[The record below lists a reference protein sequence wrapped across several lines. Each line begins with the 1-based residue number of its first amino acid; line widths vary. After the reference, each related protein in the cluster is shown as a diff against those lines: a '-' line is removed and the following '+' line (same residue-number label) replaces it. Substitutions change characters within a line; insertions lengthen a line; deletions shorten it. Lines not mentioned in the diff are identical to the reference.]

1 MIDITAFWWFLLAL
15 GVIFFAWALSHIY
28 DMGPA
33 IKDAF
38 RPAPSPSVPHHAPQ
52 AQPQP
57 QAKAKASPAPSG
69 EDDLKKI
76 EGIGP
81 KIEATLKAAGIRTF
95 ADLAA
100 QTPESL
106 QKILDDAGY
115 ARISNPET
123 WHEQAALAAE
133 GKWDAL
139 EALQSSL
146 KGGRRHPA

>member
-1 MIDITAFWWFLLAL
+1 MFDITAFWWFLLAL
-15 GVIFFAWALSHIY
+15 GVVFFSWALAHIY

-33 IKDAF
+33 IKEAF
-38 RPAPSPSVPHHAPQ
+38 HPAPSPTIPHHTPKAAPKAQ
-52 AQPQP
+52 ATSPSTS
-57 QAKAKASPAPSG
+57 ASS

-81 KIEATLKAAGIRTF
+81 KIEATLKDAGINTF

-100 QTPESL
+100 QTPEDL

-115 ARISNPET
+115 TRINNPET

-133 GKWDAL
+133 GKWDEL
-139 EALQSSL
+139 KDFQNSL
-146 KGGRRHPA
+146 RQGRRKPA

>member
-1 MIDITAFWWFLLAL
+1 MFDITTFWWFLLAL
-15 GVIFFAWALSHIY
+15 GIVFFSWALAHIY

-33 IKDAF
+33 IKEAF
-38 RPAPSPSVPHHAPQ
+38 HPAPSPTIAHHSP
-52 AQPQP
+52 
-57 QAKAKASPAPSG
+57 KAKAQAASASASSSA

-81 KIEATLKAAGIRTF
+81 KIEATLKNAGINTF

-100 QTPESL
+100 QTPEKL

-115 ARISNPET
+115 TRINNPET

-133 GKWDAL
+133 GKWEELKD
-139 EALQSSL
+139 LQNSL
-146 KGGRRHPA
+146 HQGRRKPM